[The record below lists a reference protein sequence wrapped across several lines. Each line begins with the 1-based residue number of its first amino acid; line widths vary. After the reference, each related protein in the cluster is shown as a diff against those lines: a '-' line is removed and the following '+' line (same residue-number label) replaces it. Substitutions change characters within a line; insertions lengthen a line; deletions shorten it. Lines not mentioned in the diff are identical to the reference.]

1 MNLLAY
7 AQTFAQDLKTGA
19 VYQKPLNPQEQIF
32 HRALGCLLDKAI
44 SGPAGLVLAGDIL
57 SELLTSKQET
67 AALQKKIEELQ
78 KPVETTP
85 EEQGEAAT
93 EQA

>member
-19 VYQKPLNPQEQIF
+19 IYNKPLNQQEQIF

-67 AALQKKIEELQ
+67 AALQKD
-78 KPVETTP
+78 
-85 EEQGEAAT
+85 
-93 EQA
+93 

>member
-7 AQTFAQDLKTGA
+7 AQGFAQDLKTGA
-19 VYQKPLNPQEQIF
+19 IYNKPLHPQEQIF

-67 AALQKKIEELQ
+67 AELQKKIEELQ